1 MPVYVNGF
9 LQFVVE
15 RCRHGV
21 FILVMLFAVLAYG
34 VIWWFRPFESLWT
47 TICVTAL
54 VTTLPALHFL
64 GPKPQ
69 WKSSREF
76 LWALLTVFAIA
87 LFLAGDQTNQ
97 RYVAISGAL
106 LFVAVPYWWVFWRLA
121 RRQWFLATGL
131 MIAGAL
137 WMVYWTVALLRLE
150 SGGFEFLLV
159 PLPFVGL
166 AGILWLGVAYP
177 CLRCARRWR
186 FHSVRGPAWRLAALC
201 MWFAPAG
208 AVGSVGPYVLGLD
221 AIWSAVSSVVVGVVL
236 GVVVSDPLRY
246 LLLKSSGLSL
256 SRDRWTF
263 P

>member
-1 MPVYVNGF
+1 MAVNLPGF
-9 LQFVVE
+9 RRIVRD
-15 RCRHGV
+15 RCSSPV
-21 FILVMLFAVLAYG
+21 FILVMLFAILAYG

-47 TICVTAL
+47 TICVAAL

-64 GPKPQ
+64 GPAPQ
-69 WKSSREF
+69 WKGSVEL
-76 LWALLTVFAIA
+76 LWASLTVFAIA
-87 LFLAGDQTNQ
+87 LFWLGTKPTSDMWPS
-97 RYVAISGAL
+97 VAPC
-106 LFVAVPYWWVFWRLA
+106 FRRCAVLWVFWRLA

-150 SGGFEFLLV
+150 SGRFELLLL
-159 PLPFVGL
+159 PFPFVGL

-201 MWFAPAG
+201 MWFAPAA

-221 AIWSAVSSVVVGVVL
+221 SIWSAVSLVIVGVVL

-246 LLLKSSGLSL
+246 LLLRGSGMSL
-256 SRDRWTF
+256 SRDRWTV